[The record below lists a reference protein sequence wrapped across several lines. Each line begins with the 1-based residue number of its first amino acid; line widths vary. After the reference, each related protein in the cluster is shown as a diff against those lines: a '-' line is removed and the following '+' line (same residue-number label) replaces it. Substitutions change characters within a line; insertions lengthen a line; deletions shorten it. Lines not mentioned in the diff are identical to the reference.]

1 MQRLRLFIA
10 AMALFAVWRLVL
22 GGMQQEPSSAK
33 PPNLVLVTVDTLR
46 YDYVGYSGAGKVET
60 PALDSLAN
68 DGVWFETAYCQVP
81 LTPPSHASILTGT
94 YPARH
99 GVRDFT
105 SGPLLPSVSSL
116 AEILKERGYGTAAF
130 ISALVLDS
138 VWGLDRGFD
147 LYSDN
152 FQAGDNQGVNPGNV
166 QRPAEE
172 TIDQVLEWHSKAPQP
187 FFLWVH
193 LFDPHHDYN
202 PPQPYKSRY
211 SSDPYAGE
219 VAYAD
224 SQIGRLVQAL
234 KQRQQYGRTLLVAV
248 SDHGESLG
256 EHREPNHGYFL
267 YEATIRIPLLYKLP
281 SGYRIPKPRIES
293 VTQSVD
299 ILPTVLQILRIPQ
312 KREWLIEG
320 RGQLSAILGKE
331 GRPGFA
337 YAESRYPWSTFG
349 WSPLYSYREGRH
361 KVIEAPSPELYDLEA
376 DPEESSNLYS
386 SQRAL
391 GNQLLST
398 LRSLRQQQ
406 SAASGQEAAAV
417 DPEVLERLAALGY
430 ATVSRA
436 VAVEAKE
443 GLADPKDMLP
453 VYIQLVRALDAAES
467 GQLQRS
473 NSILEPLAQSHPE
486 LFIVHNT
493 IGLNNLKMGR
503 LQVALEAFEQAGKL
517 NPDFE
522 SIDVN
527 RARALAGLGRLEEAV
542 SVLQQVVKRNPRY
555 PAAQMQ
561 LGGTLRRAG
570 KPQQA
575 AEVYRQVLQQRPDD
589 RNARKLLAVSLV
601 DSQHYAEALPYLE
614 KVLQESPP
622 DALTLNYHGI
632 ALANQNRHGEALES
646 YRRAIRIKPDYAQAR
661 LNLAY
666 GLLRIRQPD
675 EARKEFQEVCR
686 LNQALCTRHR
696 DRFSKP

>member
-1 MQRLRLFIA
+1 MPKLSLSTALIVFLTACGPTMGQMQA
-10 AMALFAVWRLVL
+10 
-22 GGMQQEPSSAK
+22 QPSPAQ
-33 PPNLVLVTVDTLR
+33 PANVILITIDTLR

-60 PALDSLAN
+60 PVLDSLAK

-94 YPARH
+94 YPATH

-105 SGPLLPSVSSL
+105 SGPLSPSVPTL
-116 AEILKERGYGTAAF
+116 AEILKQRGYGTAAF

-147 LYSDN
+147 LYFDS
-152 FQAGDNQGVNPGNV
+152 FEAGGNGGANPGNV
-166 QRPAEE
+166 QRRAEE
-172 TIDQVLEWHSKAPQP
+172 TIDQVLAWHSKAAEP

-202 PPQPYKSRY
+202 PPQPYKARY

-234 KQRQQYGRTLLVAV
+234 KQRQQYDRTLLVAV

-256 EHREPNHGYFL
+256 EHREPNHGFFL
-267 YEATIRIPLLYKLP
+267 YETTVRIPLLYKLP
-281 SGYRIPKPRIES
+281 SGLQIPKPRIES
-293 VTQSVD
+293 MTQTVD
-299 ILPTVLQILRIPQ
+299 ILPTILQTLRIPQ
-312 KREWLIEG
+312 KREWRIEG

-331 GRPGFA
+331 GRPGFG

-361 KVIEAPSPELYDLEA
+361 KVIEAPRPELYDLVV
-376 DPEESSNLYS
+376 DPLESSNLYS

-391 GNQLLST
+391 GDQLLSS

-406 SAASGQEAAAV
+406 GAGSVQGTAAV

-430 ATVSRA
+430 ATVSSA
-436 VAVEAKE
+436 VAVEEKE

-453 VYIQLVRALDAAES
+453 VYARVVEALDAAEA

-473 NSILEPLAQSHPE
+473 NSILQPLAQDHPE

-503 LQVALEAFEQAGKL
+503 LQAALEAFDQARTL
-517 NPDFE
+517 NPGFD
-522 SIDVN
+522 SIHVN
-527 RARALAGLGRLEEAV
+527 RARALAGLGRLQEAI
-542 SVLQQVVKRNPRY
+542 SVLQEVVKRNPHH

-561 LGGTLRRAG
+561 LAGALQRAR

-575 AEVYRQVLQQRPDD
+575 AQVYRQILQERPDD
-589 RNARKLLAVSLV
+589 RNARKMMAVSLV
-601 DSQHYAEALPYLE
+601 DSRQFAQALPHLE
-614 KVLQESPP
+614 KVLKEGPP
-622 DALTLNYHGI
+622 DALTLNYRGI
-632 ALANQNRHGEALES
+632 ALANHNRLDEALDS
-646 YRRAIRIKPDYAQAR
+646 YRAALRIRPDYAQAR

-666 GLLRIRQPD
+666 ALLRVNQVD
-675 EARKEFQEVCR
+675 EARNEFQQVCR
-686 LNQALCTRHR
+686 LNQALCNRHR
-696 DRFSKP
+696 GRFSDP